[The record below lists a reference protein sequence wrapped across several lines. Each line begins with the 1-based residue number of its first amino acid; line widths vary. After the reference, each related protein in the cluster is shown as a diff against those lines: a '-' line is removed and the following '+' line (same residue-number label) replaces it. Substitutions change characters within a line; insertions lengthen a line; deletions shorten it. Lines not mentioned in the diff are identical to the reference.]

1 MLCWFASSYSVAQ
14 VLAQAVVDLVLAPAM
29 WVVGDQGVFLV
40 IVAPV
45 IRVVGDRRHQWAD
58 SIVDE
63 GWSDSLIDLDC

>member
-1 MLCWFASSYSVAQ
+1 MLCWFASSYSVTQ

-29 WVVGDQGVFLV
+29 RVVGDQGVFLV

-45 IRVVGDRRHQWAD
+45 IWAVGNRQHQWAD

-63 GWSDSLIDLDC
+63 GQSNSLVDLDC